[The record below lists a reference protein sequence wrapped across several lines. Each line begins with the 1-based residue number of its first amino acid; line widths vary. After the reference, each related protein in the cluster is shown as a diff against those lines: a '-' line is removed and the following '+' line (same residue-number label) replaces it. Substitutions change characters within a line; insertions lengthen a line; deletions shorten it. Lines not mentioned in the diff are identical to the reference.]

1 MIDFLYKY
9 FTSYG
14 KLFYGLAL
22 FQQQSVILLMGNLC
36 VMFNRGNRGSS
47 MITVNVSAHRLFI
60 VTYIAPYCF
69 KAEVDMSDLSIVYID
84 SDITFG

>member
-1 MIDFLYKY
+1 MC
-9 FTSYG
+9 
-14 KLFYGLAL
+14 
-22 FQQQSVILLMGNLC
+22 NLC

-69 KAEVDMSDLSIVYID
+69 KAEVDMSDIYMVNIDIIVTLHLVERNRKYIVCL
-84 SDITFG
+84 